1 MPTGKGDSLMS
12 RKIINTNPISRI
24 EGDASFIIE
33 LKDKRPE
40 DIKLRVFEAPRF
52 FEGFLI
58 GRTLQEAIDFTA
70 RICGICPI
78 AYQMSAVHA
87 IEKLYGVEVSEEIKA
102 LRRLLYCGEWIE
114 SHCLHI
120 YLLHGPDFYNLP
132 DAWSSKSYMDILKKG
147 LAMKRIGNRLI
158 EIIGGRS
165 IHPVSV
171 KVGGFYNL
179 PEKEQLEGLIP
190 EIEKA
195 YEESLK
201 MLKWASNLNFPE
213 FESEFIFLALG
224 EGGEYPMNY
233 GFVVSNSGLKIDM
246 NQFLPLISEFQ
257 LPYSN
262 ALFSGI
268 KDGEDIKPYL
278 VGPMARLN
286 LNYKYL
292 PYEIKNEIKEAG
304 ITLPLNNIHQSI
316 IARTIEVSFAL
327 YEAMRLIKDYNKPES
342 PSVKYQPISGKTLW
356 ITEAP
361 RGMLIH
367 AYELDEK
374 GLIKEARLI
383 PPTSQNLYHIEYS
396 LKLFLKKNSVE
407 IQSEQI
413 KRICERIVRSYDP
426 CISCS
431 VHMVEI

>member
-12 RKIINTNPISRI
+12 KKIIKTKSISRI

-40 DIKLRVFEAPRF
+40 DIKIRVFEAPRF
-52 FEGFLI
+52 FEGFLR
-58 GRTLQEAIDFTA
+58 GRTPQEVIDFTS

-87 IEKLYGVEVSEEIKA
+87 IERLYGIEVSEEIKA
-102 LRRLLYCGEWIE
+102 LRRLLYLSEWIE

-147 LAMKRIGNRLI
+147 LSMKRIGNKLI

-171 KVGGFYNL
+171 KVGGFYNF
-179 PEKEQLEGLIP
+179 PKKKQLTELLP

-195 YEESLK
+195 YEKSLQ
-201 MLKWASNLNFPE
+201 MIRWASNLNYPE
-213 FESEFIFLALG
+213 LEIVHTFLSLG
-224 EGGEYPMNY
+224 EAGEYPMNY
-233 GFVVSNSGLKIDM
+233 GFVISNSGLKMKMD
-246 NQFLPLISEFQ
+246 QFLALISEFQ

-262 ALFSGI
+262 SLFSGI
-268 KDGEDIKPYL
+268 KDGEAIKPYI
-278 VGPMARLN
+278 VGPLARLN
-286 LNYKYL
+286 LNYKYI
-292 PYEIKNEIKEAG
+292 PDEIKGVIKEAG
-304 ITLPLNNIHQSI
+304 ISLPLNNIYQSI
-316 IARTIEVSFAL
+316 IARTVEVSFAF
-327 YEAMRLIKDYNKPES
+327 YEAMRLIKDYEEPKSNSYEYKQIP
-342 PSVKYQPISGKTLW
+342 GKTIW

-367 AYELDEK
+367 IYELDEK
-374 GLIKEARLI
+374 GFIREARLI

-396 LKLFLKKNSVE
+396 LKLFLKKTSVE
-407 IQSEQI
+407 IPPEQI
-413 KRICERIVRSYDP
+413 KRTCERIVRSYDP

>member
-1 MPTGKGDSLMS
+1 MPTGRGDSLMS

-58 GRTLQEAIDFTA
+58 GRTPQEAIDFTA
-70 RICGICPI
+70 RICGICPV

-87 IEKLYGVEVSEEIKA
+87 IEKLYGIEVSEEIKA

-120 YLLHGPDFYNLP
+120 YLLQGPDFYNLT
-132 DAWSSKSYMDILKKG
+132 DAWSSKDYIDILKKG
-147 LAMKRIGNRLI
+147 LSMKRVGNKLI

-171 KVGGFYNL
+171 KIGGFYNF
-179 PEKEQLEGLIP
+179 PEKRQLTELLP
-190 EIEKA
+190 EIERA

-201 MLKWASNLNFPE
+201 MIRWASSLHYPE
-213 FESEFIFLALG
+213 LEMEQTFLSLG
-224 EGGEYPMNY
+224 DMGEYPMNY
-233 GFVVSNSGLKIDM
+233 GLVISNSGLKIEMD
-246 NQFLPLISEFQ
+246 QFLALISEFQ

-268 KDGEDIKPYL
+268 RDGEAIKPYI
-278 VGPMARLN
+278 VGPIARLN
-286 LNYKYL
+286 LNYKYI
-292 PYEIKNEIKEAG
+292 PHEIKSAMKEAG
-304 ITLPLNNIHQSI
+304 IYLPLNSIYQSI
-316 IARTIEVSFAL
+316 IARTIEVSFAF
-327 YEAMRLIKDYNKPES
+327 YEAMRLIKDYEEPENTPYEYKP
-342 PSVKYQPISGKTLW
+342 IHGKTVW

-367 AYELDEK
+367 VYELNEK
-374 GLIKEARLI
+374 GCIKEARLI
-383 PPTSQNLYHIEYS
+383 PPTSQNLYHMEYS
-396 LKLFLKKNSVE
+396 LRLFFKKYSVE
-407 IQSEQI
+407 IPPEQI
-413 KRICERIVRSYDP
+413 KRTCERIVRSYDP